1 MPGPAVSPST
11 SSLGSNSKLVHIAT
25 WQRMLFGKEKF
36 AWHRFLQQVGHIPVR
51 LAGVAC
57 ALLLCVDV
65 FANNWELINYVGNAK
80 HFLTPLLD
88 VVSVDDIE
96 VDYVFPVG
104 ASPNQVSKI
113 GRFMLD
119 SSLAQI
125 LNRDGTSYYL
135 SLGSFKVLDS
145 RNDNCGQMVAT
156 YLIPN
161 ASVNSTVSV
170 GNVRDSIT
178 YIRGNTLSHRFSDTY
193 SQPWALPGSND
204 ATLRA
209 LNYLPAR
216 AMTDMRVTVPLV
228 VPPPGQLVMSN
239 LSVYQFRTVAF
250 CSGCHPS
257 TEMGLDTCTIAYSYD
272 DTTSSITIQS
282 SVAIVGAYH
291 ELGMIFVRHWGPIA
305 SLIVRAITVL
315 FALAAYFVSTKTVRW
330 TEPTD
335 LSSIWKRVV
344 HLVSPTLY
352 RHPSYAFDF
361 SYLCFNSDKFV
372 LLYTISV
379 ALDEDMSMVYSRTMY
394 KWYRFSDVDLWI
406 EIRLMALSFRWL
418 WINCLLVKLV
428 KWLASY
434 MSQAL
439 RTGSNVSLG
448 FFTFSSVTWIYLGV
462 IVLFQRDS
470 FIEYGNSVQVDLW
483 STTQNLDAIFV
494 NFFDSWYIRAAGP
507 LFVGILLNLMTI
519 LTLDH
524 ALNRRWWR
532 LVAKN
537 SLGRQHMYNSTSI
550 LCDANAAFIP
560 RPGYTNAVV
569 DIKAR
574 ALGTIQW
581 FFSGHL
587 VCFGL
592 PEHPSVIR
600 NVVATKNGPKS
611 QHTHGEN
618 STRYSITSRRVS
630 HSVEP
635 AAVVPSLAEETT
647 QASES
652 AGDPTSR
659 ELHLV
664 VQDREGYL
672 RLYDADKRELQ
683 ALAMEVKILRDSPFF
698 LG

>member
-161 ASVNSTVSV
+161 ASVNSTVRIGTV
-170 GNVRDSIT
+170 VDGIT
-178 YIRGNTLSHRFSDTY
+178 YIRGNMLSHWFSDTY

-379 ALDEDMSMVYSRTMY
+379 ALDEDMSMVYSQTMY

-439 RTGSNVSLG
+439 HTGSNVSLG
-448 FFTFSSVTWIYLGV
+448 FFTFSSVTAIRSSSMAIRCKWISG
-462 IVLFQRDS
+462 RRHKT
-470 FIEYGNSVQVDLW
+470 
-483 STTQNLDAIFV
+483 STP
-494 NFFDSWYIRAAGP
+494 S
-507 LFVGILLNLMTI
+507 
-519 LTLDH
+519 
-524 ALNRRWWR
+524 
-532 LVAKN
+532 

-550 LCDANAAFIP
+550 LYDANAAFIP